1 MFSKDDAPFKVGFA
15 FLHTPLFLGGK
26 NLSDKLDGHMR
37 KELHMVYDK
46 QEMELVVTWNNK
58 TARIPSTNVAYY
70 IPGEPEDRKIEGVSH
85 PMVAGSSASAQVETP
100 MSHVHAGPG
109 AGKTGQKAKK

>member
-1 MFSKDDAPFKVGFA
+1 MFSKEDPPFKVGFA

-26 NLSDKLDGHMR
+26 NLSDKLDGHQR
-37 KELHMVYDK
+37 KELEMVYDK
-46 QEMELVVTWNNK
+46 KEMELVVTWNKK

-70 IPGEPEDRKIEGVSH
+70 IPGDPEDRKIAGVHH
-85 PMVAGSSASAQVETP
+85 PMVAGTSANAQVETP

-109 AGKTGQKAKK
+109 AGKTGKSKK